1 MTLNLNSG
9 TSIKKLT
16 KEDCEALYIEFS
28 TPPHVIAHCK
38 AVGDAGALIAS
49 AMNAGGADLDVEL
62 IRIAGY
68 AHDVMRLVDD
78 HDLRAG
84 EMLESRGYVRE
95 AKLVRR
101 HMSHSFYMDKTPDET
116 DILCLA
122 DRLILE
128 HAYSG
133 IDKRI
138 DYLIHKRVSTPER
151 NARLLAA
158 REETREYMA
167 MLEKTMGKTFDD
179 LFLTEPVKKALP
191 ALLKKVKKPGR
202 YIGGELNSVSTEV
215 CSERIKNGA
224 ARFCFC
230 FPDLYEIGMSYMGLQ
245 LLYDILNKDP
255 DILCERAFC
264 PEDDFAELMRE
275 KDLGLFT
282 LETKTPLQHM
292 DAVGF
297 TLQYEM
303 SFTNIL
309 RILDLSGIPLMTKDR
324 SETDPLIMAGGPCAY
339 NPEPLTDFV
348 DVFLIGDGEELLP
361 AFIKEYNDAKSRG
374 MSKREFLIQAAKAH
388 FGVYVPSL
396 YEVEYNDDGTI
407 REYRPSED
415 ASGVPVKVRRAI
427 VSDIESVPFPHAPI
441 VPLIETVH
449 DRAVVET
456 FRGCTRGC
464 RFCQAG
470 MIYRPVRERTPDTI
484 KEIVDSQISSTGHDE
499 LSLLSLST
507 SDYSEFE
514 SLSTDLMETCKARNV
529 ALSLPSLRLDSFSFK
544 VLDEIQK
551 YRKSGLTFAPEAGTQ
566 RLRDVIN
573 KGITEPDIYGA
584 VAQAV
589 ELGWKHIKLYF
600 MIGLPTETEED
611 LDGIAGIASEIV
623 GIHRRSGLGGRF
635 NVTVSVSNFVPKPHT
650 PFQWEPQDTAESFRV
665 KHDYLRGR
673 LHIKGVTFNYHDDE
687 TSVLEAVLA
696 RGDRRTGKLIKRA
709 YELGCRFDS
718 WHEHFDRDKWDRA
731 MEETGIGP
739 EFYAYRRRDPE
750 EILPWDII
758 DSGIRRE
765 FLQSEAEKARKGVV
779 TPDCRIACRGC
790 GINRYTDCPRG
801 GKGSE
806 KADA

>member
-1 MTLNLNSG
+1 MNSNSG
-9 TSIKKLT
+9 TNDKRLT
-16 KEDCEALYIEFS
+16 AEDCEALYKEFS
-28 TPPHVIAHCK
+28 TPPHVIAHCR

-49 AMNAGGADLDVEL
+49 ALNSGGLDLDVEL
-62 IRIAGY
+62 VRVSGY
-68 AHDVMRLVDD
+68 AHDVMRLKDE
-78 HDLRAG
+78 HDRLIGELLR
-84 EMLESRGYVRE
+84 ERGYLSESAIVE
-95 AKLVRR
+95 R
-101 HMSHSFYMDKTPDET
+101 HMSYSFDRSLPTTET

-128 HAYSG
+128 HEYSG

-138 DYLIHKRVSTPER
+138 DYLIHKFTPTPER
-151 NARLLAA
+151 TSRLIKA
-158 REETREYMA
+158 REETRDYMNG
-167 MLEKTMGKTFDD
+167 LEEIMGKTFDE
-179 LFLTEPVKKALP
+179 LFLIDPVKAALP
-191 ALLKKVKKPGR
+191 AMLKRVKKPGR
-202 YIGGELNSVSTEV
+202 YIGGEFNSVTEDKASAKV
-215 CSERIKNGA
+215 SGRA

-245 LLYDILNKDP
+245 LLYDLLNKDP

-264 PEDDFAELMRE
+264 PDDDFA
-275 KDLGLFT
+275 DLLEGKGLKLYS
-282 LETKTPLQHM
+282 LETKTPLFHM

-303 SFTNIL
+303 SFTNVL
-309 RILDLSGIPLMTKDR
+309 RMLDVSGIPMLSKDR
-324 SETDPLIMAGGPCAY
+324 SETDPLIIAGGPCAY
-339 NPEPLTDFV
+339 NPEPLADFV
-348 DVFLIGDGEELLP
+348 DAFLIGDGEELLP
-361 AFIKEYNDAKSRG
+361 AFLKEYRKAKDRG
-374 MSKREFLIQAAKAH
+374 VSKREFLISAASN
-388 FGVYVPSL
+388 FDGVYAPAL
-396 YEVEYNDDGTI
+396 YDVEYNDDGTV
-407 REYRPSED
+407 RSYRPAAD
-415 ASGVPVKVRRAI
+415 AQGVPKRVRRAI
-427 VSDIESVPFPHAPI
+427 VRDIEQVPFPHAPM

-470 MIYRPVRERTPDTI
+470 MIYRPVRERTPETI
-484 KEIVDSQISSTGHDE
+484 KEIVNSQLDSTGHDE

-507 SDYSEFE
+507 SDYSRFE
-514 SLSTDLMETCKARNV
+514 ELATDLMENCAARNV

-573 KGITEPDIYGA
+573 KGITEPDIFGA

-600 MIGLPTETEED
+600 MIGLPTETEDD
-611 LDGIAGIASEIV
+611 LEGIAKIAREIV
-623 GIHRRSGLGGRF
+623 DIHRRSGLGGRF

-650 PFQWEPQDTAESFRV
+650 PFQWEPQNTVMEFRE
-665 KHDYLRGR
+665 KHDFLRGI
-673 LHIKGVTFNYHDDE
+673 LHVRGVTFNYHDDE

-696 RGDRRTGKLIKRA
+696 RGDRRSGKLLLRA

-718 WHEHFDRDKWDRA
+718 WHEHFDAEKWDRA

-739 EFYAYRRRDPE
+739 EFYAYRRRNFDE
-750 EILPWDII
+750 VLPWDII

-765 FLQSEAEKARKGVV
+765 FLISEAEKAVKETV

-790 GINRYTDCPRG
+790 GINRFTVCPNG
-801 GKGSE
+801 GKGSGSPE
-806 KADA
+806 TEA

>member
-1 MTLNLNSG
+1 MTSNLNSG
-9 TSIKKLT
+9 KSIKRLSE
-16 KEDCEALYIEFS
+16 EDCEALYKEFS
-28 TPPHVIAHCK
+28 TPPHVIAHCR

-49 AMNAGGADLDVEL
+49 ALNAGGAHLDVEL
-62 IRIAGY
+62 IRMSGY
-68 AHDVMRLVDD
+68 AHDVMRLMDD
-78 HDLRAG
+78 HDVKAG
-84 EMLESRGYVRE
+84 EMLAERGYSDESKIVC
-95 AKLVRR
+95 R
-101 HMSHSFYMDKTPDET
+101 HMSHSFDMDKVPDET
-116 DILCLA
+116 DMLCLA

-128 HAYSG
+128 HAYAG

-138 DYLIHKRVSTPER
+138 DYLIHKRATTPER
-151 NARLLAA
+151 NARLIAA
-158 REETREYMA
+158 REETREYME
-167 MLEKTMGKTFDD
+167 MLEATMGKTFDD
-179 LFLTEPVKKALP
+179 LFLTEPVKKVLP
-191 ALLKKVKKPGR
+191 SILKRVKKPGR
-202 YIGGELNSVSTEV
+202 YIGGELNSMSASD
-215 CSERIKNGA
+215 CSARIKKGA

-245 LLYDILNKDP
+245 LLYDILNKDE

-264 PEDDFAELMRE
+264 PEDDFADLLRE
-275 KDLGLFT
+275 KHTDLFT

-309 RILDLSGIPLMTKDR
+309 RILELSGIPIMARER

-339 NPEPLTDFV
+339 NPEPLTDFI

-361 AFIKEYNDAKSRG
+361 AFIKEYKAAKACG
-374 MSKREFLIQAAKAH
+374 MSKREFLIRAASTH
-388 FGVYVPSL
+388 DGVYVPAL
-396 YEVEYNDDGTI
+396 YEVSYKEDGTVK
-407 REYRPSED
+407 EYRLHED
-415 ASGVPVKVRRAI
+415 AEGVPEKVRRAI
-427 VSDIESVPFPHAPI
+427 VGDIDKIPFPHSPI

-470 MIYRPVRERTPDTI
+470 MIYRPVRERKPETI
-484 KEIVDSQISSTGHDE
+484 KEIVNAQIASTGHDE

-514 SLSTDLMETCKARNV
+514 SLATDLMETCKERNV

-573 KGITEPDIYGA
+573 KGITEPDIFGA

-600 MIGLPTETEED
+600 MIGLPTETPED

-623 GIHRRSGLGGRF
+623 SIHRRSGLGGRF

-650 PFQWEPQDTAESFRV
+650 PFQWEPQDTVESFRE

-696 RGDRRTGKLIKRA
+696 RGDRRTGSLIRRA
-709 YELGCRFDS
+709 FELGCRFDS
-718 WHEHFDRDKWDRA
+718 WHEHFDREKWDKA
-731 MEETGIGP
+731 MAETGIGP

-750 EILPWDII
+750 EILPWDVI
-758 DSGIRRE
+758 DSGIRRS
-765 FLQSEAEKARKGVV
+765 FLLSEAEKARREEV

-806 KADA
+806 RPDA

>member
-1 MTLNLNSG
+1 MTSNLNSG
-9 TSIKKLT
+9 TSIKRLT
-16 KEDCEALYIEFS
+16 AEDCERLYSEFS

-38 AVGDAGALIAS
+38 AVGDAGALIAE
-49 AMNAGGADLDVEL
+49 ALNNGGMDLDAEL
-62 IRIAGY
+62 IRISGY
-68 AHDVMRLVDD
+68 AHDVMRLVDK
-78 HDLRAG
+78 HDERAG
-84 EMLESRGYVRE
+84 EMLEERGYLLE
-95 AKLVRR
+95 SKLVMH
-101 HMSHSFYMDKTPDET
+101 HMSHSFYIDRAPDET

-128 HAYSG
+128 HSYSG

-138 DYLIHKRVSTPER
+138 DYLIHKFTVTPER
-151 NARLLAA
+151 TERLIKA
-158 REETREYMA
+158 REETRRYMNK
-167 MLEKTMGKTFDD
+167 LEETMGKTFDD
-179 LFLTEPVKKALP
+179 LFLSDPVKNALP
-191 ALLKKVKKPGR
+191 AILKRVRKPGR
-202 YIGGELNSVSTEV
+202 YIGNELNSL
-215 CSERIKNGA
+215 SEAEARAKVPAGA

-255 DILCERAFC
+255 VIVCERAFC
-264 PEDDFAELMRE
+264 PEDDMADLLRE
-275 KDLGLFT
+275 KNIGLFA
-282 LETKTPLQHM
+282 LETKTPLAHM
-292 DAVGF
+292 DIVGF

-309 RILDLSGIPLMTKDR
+309 RILDLSGIPLRAEER
-324 SETDPLIMAGGPCAY
+324 SETDPLIIAGGPCAY
-339 NPEPLTDFV
+339 NPEPLADYC
-348 DVFLIGDGEELLP
+348 DAFLIGDGEQLLP
-361 AFIKEYNDAKSRG
+361 EFIKEYKAAKSRG
-374 MSKREFLIQAAKAH
+374 LSKREFLIKAAAGH
-388 FGVYVPSL
+388 YGVYVPSL
-396 YEVEYNDDGTI
+396 YEVSYNDDGTVK
-407 REYRPSED
+407 EYALCSD
-415 ASGVPVKVRRAI
+415 AEGVPPTVRRAI
-427 VSDIESVPFPHAPI
+427 VPEIEKVPFPHAPI

-484 KEIVDSQISSTGHDE
+484 REIVKAQLDSTGHDE

-514 SLSTDLMETCKARNV
+514 DLATDLMDTCSKRNV

-566 RLRDVIN
+566 RLRNVIN
-573 KGITEPDIYGA
+573 KGITENDIYGS

-611 LDGIAGIASEIV
+611 LDGIANIASQIV

-650 PFQWEPQDTAESFRV
+650 PFQWEPQDTAESFRL
-665 KHDYLRGR
+665 KHDYLRAR
-673 LHIKGVTFNYHDDE
+673 LHVKSVTFNYHDDE

-696 RGDRRTGKLIKRA
+696 RGDRRVGRLIGRA

-718 WHEHFDRDKWDRA
+718 WHEHFDRLKWEQA

-739 EFYAYRRRDPE
+739 EFYAYRKREFDE
-750 EILPWDII
+750 VLPWDII
-758 DSGIRRE
+758 DSGILRSY
-765 FLQSEAEKARKGVV
+765 LISEAEKARKETV
-779 TPDCRIACRGC
+779 TPDCRLACRGC
-790 GINRYTDCPRG
+790 GINRYTSCPQG
-801 GKGSE
+801 GILNGK
-806 KADA
+806 